1 MTTADDL
8 SKYLRHYESEYE
20 VQYDAPILEIIK
32 RNRGFLTPEDVSQ
45 IFTWKLQKHHSVAA
59 RKRLDEYV
67 DKFPGLLEEKTA
79 LALSAETD
87 LGAIEQLR
95 GIPQMKG
102 NSRVAVA
109 SCLLMCLDSTRFTVM
124 DRRANESLVMLK
136 PAILEISRSNN
147 SFDLVQRN
155 ISKLNPPEGYYALAA
170 DFPEYLATCREL
182 SLQTNLSLRSLD
194 RALYSAKGNI
204 ALLGKLK

>member
-8 SKYLRHYESEYE
+8 SKYLTHYASGYE
-20 VQYDAPILEIIK
+20 AQYDAPILEIID
-32 RNRGFLTPEDVSQ
+32 RNRGFLTPGDVSD
-45 IFTWKLQKHHSVAA
+45 IFTWKLQKHHAIAA

-67 DKFPGLLEEKTA
+67 NKFPGLLEQKTS
-79 LALSAETD
+79 LALSADTD

-102 NSRVAVA
+102 KSRVAVA

-136 PAILEISRSNN
+136 PVILEISMSNN
-147 SFDLVQRN
+147 AFKSIQRN
-155 ISKLNPPEGYYALAA
+155 LFKLNPPEGYFAVSS
-170 DFPEYLATCREL
+170 DFEYYLATCREL
-182 SLQTNLSLRSLD
+182 SLQTNMSLRSLD

-204 ALLGKLK
+204 SLLGKLK